1 MNGSISIR
9 SHYADD
15 VPRQQ
20 IQLVTSRRLFF
31 QFSVRLT
38 LLSQKEG
45 SYSRLQNSESVLGG
59 VKSN

>member
-31 QFSVRLT
+31 RFSVRLT
-38 LLSQKEG
+38 LLSKKEG
-45 SYSRLQNSESVLGG
+45 SHSRLQNSE
-59 VKSN
+59 